1 MIDNR
6 YATFALL
13 SKNKSYTKTAK
24 ELFITQPAVSQQ
36 VKSLKTNSAKISGIP
51 APAFEHHPAGQ
62 ALARFIETTQ
72 HQTNWYNGQQHP
84 AR

>member
-36 VKSLKTNSAKISGIP
+36 VKSLENELQLKLVEYRHPHLSIT
-51 APAFEHHPAGQ
+51 PAG
-62 ALARFIETTQ
+62 
-72 HQTNWYNGQQHP
+72 
-84 AR
+84 